1 MKIGII
7 TLPTRTNYGGILQAF
22 ALSRVLKDL
31 GHSPEVI
38 YLPVVWNVRWYKYP
52 LTIIKR
58 VIKRYILN
66 EKNIIFIERKLNR
79 EYPIVSKNTWNF
91 IERYIPFRIVH
102 KYESIKENEYD
113 AFVVGSD
120 QIWRPQ
126 YVTGPIE
133 NVYLAF
139 AKDWNIKRVVYSAS
153 FGTDKW
159 EYSKEQTCL
168 CKQLLKQFN
177 GVSCR
182 EKNGV
187 EMCKEK
193 FDCTAEHV
201 LDPTLL
207 LEKDIY
213 SNFFDCNNSLHYD
226 EILYY
231 ILDWTDNK
239 RKLLDYII
247 KKTGCKSFAVNSNYE
262 DPTARVEDRIQPR
275 VEQWLQGFYDAK
287 YVITD
292 SFHACVFSIIFNKP
306 FWVVLNE
313 NRGTSRISSLLS
325 IFDLS
330 NRIVSDIDSIK
341 DVDSP
346 INWDNVNAKWC
357 KYKASSL
364 DFIKRYLN

>member
-1 MKIGII
+1 M
-7 TLPTRTNYGGILQAF
+7 
-22 ALSRVLKDL
+22 
-31 GHSPEVI
+31 
-38 YLPVVWNVRWYKYP
+38 
-52 LTIIKR
+52 
-58 VIKRYILN
+58 
-66 EKNIIFIERKLNR
+66 
-79 EYPIVSKNTWNF
+79 
-91 IERYIPFRIVH
+91 
-102 KYESIKENEYD
+102 
-113 AFVVGSD
+113 
-120 QIWRPQ
+120 
-126 YVTGPIE
+126 TGPIE

-247 KKTGCKSFAVNSNYE
+247 KKLAVNLLLL
-262 DPTARVEDRIQPR
+262 IQITKIR
-275 VEQWLQGFYDAK
+275 LLELKIEYNQG
-287 YVITD
+287 
-292 SFHACVFSIIFNKP
+292 
-306 FWVVLNE
+306 
-313 NRGTSRISSLLS
+313 
-325 IFDLS
+325 LS
-330 NRIVSDIDSIK
+330 NGCRDFMMRSMLLLIVFMHVSFQ
-341 DVDSP
+341 
-346 INWDNVNAKWC
+346 
-357 KYKASSL
+357 L
-364 DFIKRYLN
+364 YLISHFGLF